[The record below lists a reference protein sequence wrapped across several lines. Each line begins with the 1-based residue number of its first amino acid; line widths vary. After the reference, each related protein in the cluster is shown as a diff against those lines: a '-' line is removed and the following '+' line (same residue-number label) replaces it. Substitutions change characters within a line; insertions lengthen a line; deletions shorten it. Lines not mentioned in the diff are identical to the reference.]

1 MLLINSRDFRSLETQ
16 TGHRAALVE
25 GESVDAAMHGVG
37 SEAAG
42 HSFVHDDDA
51 RAGADLPA
59 ARVFYL
65 IHRLLIHEKE
75 RVTEFLSTGLQAIGG
90 C

>member
-1 MLLINSRDFRSLETQ
+1 LPLINSRDFRSLDTQ
-16 TGHRAALVE
+16 PGHQATLVK
-25 GESVDAAMHGVG
+25 GECVDAAMHGVG
-37 SEAAG
+37 GEAAG

-51 RAGADLPA
+51 RAGPDLPA
-59 ARVFYL
+59 ARVIYP